1 LPFFLQYSTFYCVSL
16 LSTHLQHHTFYSISL
31 ISIDTL
37 LSAVHC
43 LLISIAILLTAQ
55 HFLFCLVA
63 TLLAAQHFLLGPHLL
78 ANRIKGIVQMDN
90 CAKQYKADKA
100 PQRGMIWDGKTY
112 WKLSTVAIG
121 HGKWDIDLPMTETES
136 KEIQRQMRHYGD
148 SGNNVASRL
157 HCHVDSGNEVVGHT
171 MELTTTIA
179 TASVIPEI
187 LNNIRWPPTSMEVSS
202 AEEVD

>member
-1 LPFFLQYSTFYCVSL
+1 
-16 LSTHLQHHTFYSISL
+16 
-31 ISIDTL
+31 
-37 LSAVHC
+37 
-43 LLISIAILLTAQ
+43 
-55 HFLFCLVA
+55 
-63 TLLAAQHFLLGPHLL
+63 
-78 ANRIKGIVQMDN
+78 MDN

-202 AEEVD
+202 AEEVDQWVASLTVPPWRTAFNNRRGTESYGCVDVLIVSQYD